1 MVCGLENENKP
12 RHVLIISLIDSNF
25 SFILHMRRCDMFL
38 FVFFSS
44 LCIPVMIVNPID
56 INAIVMNDLFV

>member
-38 FVFFSS
+38 LFFSS

-56 INAIVMNDLFV
+56 INAIVVNVLFV